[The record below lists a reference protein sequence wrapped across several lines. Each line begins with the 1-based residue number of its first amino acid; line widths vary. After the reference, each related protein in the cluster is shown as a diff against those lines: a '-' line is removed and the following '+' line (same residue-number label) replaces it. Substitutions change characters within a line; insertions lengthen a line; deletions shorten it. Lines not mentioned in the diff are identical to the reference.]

1 MHNLTTRHCGACDRG
16 LRSDDT
22 VCPACGAATPMP
34 NDANQIALF
43 DAPPPPLGVRG
54 SADVP
59 GFIARALHPRHT
71 PRWRAVAALLALS
84 LAVQLIYVERDT
96 LAQDARWRPW
106 IERLCAFSGCT
117 LSPWREPAAFA
128 IIERSVQPN
137 PDVPGVLHIRAT
149 FRNRAPFAQAWPQLE
164 LRLLDINGAATGA
177 RRFSADEYLGTAPD
191 SATVAPDQS
200 VNARLDVL
208 DPGRNTLS
216 FEFSFH

>member
-1 MHNLTTRHCGACDRG
+1 MHILTTRHCGSCERG

-22 VCPACGAATPMP
+22 VCPACGAATPLP
-34 NDANQIALF
+34 DDTNQIALF
-43 DAPPPPLGVRG
+43 DLPASPSG
-54 SADVP
+54 SAVEVP

-84 LAVQLIYVERDT
+84 LGVQLLYVERNT

-106 IERLCAFSGCT
+106 LERLCAFSGCT
-117 LSPWREPAAFA
+117 LRPWREPGAFA

-137 PDVPGVLHIRAT
+137 RDVAGALHIRAT
-149 FRNRAPFAQAWPQLE
+149 FRNRAPYAQAWPQLE
-164 LRLLDINGAATGA
+164 LRLLDINGVATGA
-177 RRFSADEYLGTAPD
+177 RRFNAEQYLGMAPD
-191 SATVAPDQS
+191 SATVAPEQS

-216 FEFSFH
+216 FEFAFY

>member
-1 MHNLTTRHCGACDRG
+1 MPVVNPRHCGACDRG

-22 VCPACGAATPMP
+22 VCPACGAATPLP
-34 NDANQIALF
+34 SDANQIALF
-43 DAPPPPLGVRG
+43 ELPAPKP
-54 SADVP
+54 SATAHVELP
-59 GFIARALHPRHT
+59 GFMARALHPRHT

-84 LAVQLIYVERDT
+84 LGLQLGYVERDV

-106 IERLCAFSGCT
+106 LERLRAFSGCA
-117 LSPWREPAAFA
+117 LSPWREPGAFA

-137 PDVPGVLHIRAT
+137 PDVPGALHIRAT

-177 RRFSADEYLGTAPD
+177 RRFTADEYLGSAPD
-191 SATVAPDQS
+191 SATVAPEQS

-216 FEFSFH
+216 FEFAFY

>member
-1 MHNLTTRHCGACDRG
+1 L
-16 LRSDDT
+16 
-22 VCPACGAATPMP
+22 PF
-34 NDANQIALF
+34 DANQIALF
-43 DAPPPPLGVRG
+43 DLPSSPPANP
-54 SADVP
+54 AQVP

-84 LAVQLIYVERDT
+84 LALQLLFVERDT

-106 IERLCAFSGCT
+106 IVSLCEFSGCT
-117 LSPWREPAAFA
+117 LSPWYQPAAFVV
-128 IIERSVQPN
+128 IERSVQPHQ
-137 PDVPGVLHIRAT
+137 DVAGALHIRAS

-177 RRFSADEYLGTAPD
+177 RRFTAVEYLGAMPD
-191 SATVAPDQS
+191 SATVAPEQS

-216 FEFSFH
+216 FEFAFH

>member
-1 MHNLTTRHCGACDRG
+1 MHNLTTRHCHACDRG

-22 VCPACGAATPMP
+22 VCPVCGAATPLP

-43 DAPPPPLGVRG
+43 DAPLPLGVRG
-54 SADVP
+54 SVEVP

-137 PDVPGVLHIRAT
+137 PDVPGALHIRAT

-177 RRFSADEYLGTAPD
+177 RRFNADEYLGTAPD

-216 FEFSFH
+216 FEFAFH